1 MKFAFLFLTYDN
13 IYNFEHII
21 KFVDKDNLYIH
32 PKFPNNINSNL
43 KKYVISDLV
52 KTEWGEYSIVK
63 ATINLLQEASKNPD
77 NTYFVLL
84 SSDSYPIYDKKTF
97 IKNFN
102 KLTKNK
108 VNNSCFNFLGS
119 IRRISEARDTAGL
132 SSAQVLLKPGE
143 IENFY
148 KTSQWWI
155 LSRNDVQVI
164 LDTESKYFKLFQ
176 YRKIKSAAIDEL
188 YFLTVLMME
197 DKNYKYTNCNWM
209 YTKWKKYVFS
219 MHPAIINK
227 ITDLD
232 LKEIKKNKG
241 LFIRKVTDNFDFI
254 PIKYNKMLCIITI
267 GTETN
272 QKNVDLFMK
281 ENKYKCD
288 FIIFSFINADQLKVK
303 LDNVLYIYNIQ
314 YKFFYNNVLEL
325 CVNSKELLK
334 KYING
339 ILFITERFN
348 LDLNINN
355 NFINDKIMNDTKNIL
370 YNILED
376 KYKNQAYYTLFFSS
390 QFMK

>member
-13 IYNFEHII
+13 INNLEYII

-32 PKFPNNINSNL
+32 PKFSSNINSNL
-43 KKYVISDLV
+43 KKYVIKDLV

-63 ATINLLQEASKNPD
+63 ASINLLREAYKNPD
-77 NTYFVLL
+77 NTHFVLL
-84 SSDSYPIYDKKTF
+84 SSDSYPIYNKKTF

-102 KLTKNK
+102 KIAKNK
-108 VNNSCFNFLGS
+108 LNNSCFNFLG
-119 IRRISEARDTAGL
+119 
-132 SSAQVLLKPGE
+132 K

-197 DKNYKYTNCNWM
+197 YKNYKYTNCNWM

-227 ITDLD
+227 ITDID
-232 LKEIKKNKG
+232 LKEIKKNKA
-241 LFIRKVTDNFDFI
+241 LFIRKVTDNFDLI

-272 QKNVDLFMK
+272 QKNVNIFMK
-281 ENKYKCD
+281 ENKYKCN
-288 FIIFSFINADQLKVK
+288 FIIFSFINASEIKVE
-303 LDNVLYIYNIQ
+303 LDNVVYIYNIQ
-314 YKFFYNNVLEL
+314 YKFYYNNVLEL
-325 CVNSKELLK
+325 CINSKELLK

-339 ILFITERFN
+339 ILFITEKFN
-348 LDLNINN
+348 LEINN
-355 NFINDKIMNDTKNIL
+355 NFINDKIMNDTKNML
-370 YNILED
+370 YNTLED
-376 KYKNQAYYTLFFSS
+376 KYKNQAYYTLLFSP

>member
-1 MKFAFLFLTYDN
+1 M
-13 IYNFEHII
+13 
-21 KFVDKDNLYIH
+21 
-32 PKFPNNINSNL
+32 L
-43 KKYVISDLV
+43 KKV
-52 KTEWGEYSIVK
+52 
-63 ATINLLQEASKNPD
+63 
-77 NTYFVLL
+77 
-84 SSDSYPIYDKKTF
+84 
-97 IKNFN
+97 
-102 KLTKNK
+102 
-108 VNNSCFNFLGS
+108 
-119 IRRISEARDTAGL
+119 
-132 SSAQVLLKPGE
+132 
-143 IENFY
+143 
-148 KTSQWWI
+148 
-155 LSRNDVQVI
+155 
-164 LDTESKYFKLFQ
+164 SKYFKMFQ

-197 DKNYKYTNCNWM
+197 DKNYKYTNCNLM

-232 LKEIKKNKG
+232 LKEIKKNKA
-241 LFIRKVTDNFDFI
+241 LFIRKVTDNFDLAQLQRVQGTALLI

-272 QKNVDLFMK
+272 QKNVDIFMK

-288 FIIFSFINADQLKVK
+288 FIIFSFINADQIKVK
-303 LDNVLYIYNIQ
+303 LDNVVYIYNIQ

-339 ILFITERFN
+339 ILFITEKF
-348 LDLNINN
+348 DLNINN
-355 NFINDKIMNDTKNIL
+355 NFINDKIMNDTKNML
-370 YNILED
+370 YNTLED